1 MPLFKRNINYQPY
14 KSMSRWRKL
23 AVSTWRTSEEASFYG
38 WMDFDARPLKEVS
51 NRLLSQ
57 GKKIS
62 PTAIA
67 AKGVAVAIA
76 SYPKVNGVIRFGR
89 IYHRKKVDIFF
100 QVAPDDSGDTLTGI
114 TIRDCNNKNLEQI
127 HDEIRTRVL
136 RIRAGEDDFAGFGEV
151 MKYIPT
157 FMIGWMQRLVSF
169 ISYQLNIWSP
179 AFGIPQDAFG
189 SAMVTSVGMLGIQRG
204 FAPLMP
210 FVQCPIIV
218 AIGKIEQKPV
228 VRDGKV
234 EVIDVLPVCATM
246 DHRLVDGVGASKMM
260 KALSEYFNNPF

>member
-1 MPLFKRNINYQPY
+1 MTLFKRNINYLPY
-14 KSMSRWRKL
+14 KPMSRWRKL
-23 AVSTWRTSEEASFYG
+23 ALSTWRTSEEASFYG
-38 WMDFDARPLKEVS
+38 WVDFEAKPIIEVI
-51 NRLLSQ
+51 NRLQQS
-57 GKKIS
+57 GTKIS

-76 SYPKVNGVIRFGR
+76 NYNRVNGVIRFGR
-89 IYHRKKVDIFF
+89 IYHRQSVDIFF
-100 QVAPDDSGDTLTGI
+100 QVAPDDSGDNLTGI
-114 TIRDCNNKNLEQI
+114 VIRGCDKKSLEEI
-127 HDEIRTRVL
+127 HAEIKQRAEK
-136 RIRAGEDDFAGFGEV
+136 IRGGEDDFAAFGEV

-169 ISYQLNIWSP
+169 ICYQLNIWSP

-204 FAPLMP
+204 FAPLLP
-210 FVQCPIIV
+210 YVECPIIV

-234 EVIDVLPVCATM
+234 EIIDVLPVCATM

-260 KALSEYFNNPF
+260 KALKGYFQEPY